1 MHEKCLRKLQDTI
14 GCACIGD
21 KLSETQS
28 TDRTVLRNIVSILYL
43 NHLIDKELH
52 DTYID
57 KLFGC
62 DMASPANKKAK
73 SRKSRRLISRK

>member
-1 MHEKCLRKLQDTI
+1 MHEKCLRKLQDII

-21 KLSETQS
+21 KLSEAQS
-28 TDRTVLRNIVSILYL
+28 TDRSVLRNIVSILYL
-43 NHLIDKELH
+43 NRLIDKELH

-62 DMASPANKKAK
+62 GMLSPTNKKAK
-73 SRKSRRLISRK
+73 LRKNRPSISRK

>member
-1 MHEKCLRKLQDTI
+1 MHEKCLRKLQDII

-21 KLSETQS
+21 KLPEPQS

-62 DMASPANKKAK
+62 DMVLPTNKKAK
-73 SRKSRRLISRK
+73 SRKSRRSISRK

>member
-1 MHEKCLRKLQDTI
+1 MHEKCLRKLQDII

-21 KLSETQS
+21 NLSEIQNL
-28 TDRTVLRNIVSILYL
+28 DRSVMRNIISILYL

-62 DMASPANKKAK
+62 DMVSPANKKAK
-73 SRKSRRLISRK
+73 SRKSGRSISRK